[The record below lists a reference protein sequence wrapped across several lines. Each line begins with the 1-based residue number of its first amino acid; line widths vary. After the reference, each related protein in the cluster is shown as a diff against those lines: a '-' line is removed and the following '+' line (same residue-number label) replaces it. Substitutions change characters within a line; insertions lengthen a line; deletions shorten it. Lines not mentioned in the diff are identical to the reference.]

1 MLLDKLSTESSE
13 PAGLEQNNYCCKFFR
28 QKKMI
33 LGGRMEVK
41 EAWRVMDYKQA
52 NIDCIK
58 T

>member
-41 EAWRVMDYKQA
+41 ESMKS
-52 NIDCIK
+52 NGL
-58 T
+58 

>member
-13 PAGLEQNNYCCKFFR
+13 PAGLEQNTYCCKFFR

-41 EAWRVMDYKQA
+41 ESMKS
-52 NIDCIK
+52 NGL
-58 T
+58 